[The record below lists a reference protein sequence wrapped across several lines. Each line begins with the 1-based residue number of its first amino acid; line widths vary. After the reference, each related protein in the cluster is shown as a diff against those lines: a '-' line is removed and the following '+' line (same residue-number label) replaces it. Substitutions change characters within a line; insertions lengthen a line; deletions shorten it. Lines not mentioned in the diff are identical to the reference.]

1 MFKTLKKLFDNEYK
15 ELYRF
20 SKLADQIDALD
31 EEMSKL
37 SDKKLASYTDK
48 FKKRLEDGETLDD
61 ILVEAFAVARE
72 AAYRCLGMKPFY
84 CQLLGGLAIHYG
96 NIAEMKTGEG
106 KTLTCVLPAYLNALT
121 GKGVHIVTVNEFLST
136 RDSEWMGSIFK
147 FLGLTVGLNLREL
160 SFKEN
165 LNMTIIDANYNFDKS
180 QLIFRFLADER
191 IDFRKLAKDLAS
203 NLKTRIELRQIGVRD
218 KAKEIGG
225 IGPCG
230 RILCCSSFLTNF
242 ESVSINMA
250 KNQGIALNPTK
261 INGVCGR
268 LLCCLNY
275 ENEQYMEVRKNIP
288 DVGKKVKINGKEGK
302 VISSEPLAGKYKV
315 FVDNEIVQVDVNDSK
330 E

>member
-1 MFKTLKKLFDNEYK
+1 MKIVGVKFNNNTKVYYFNSKGLDLKVNLTVIVN
-15 ELYRF
+15 
-20 SKLADQIDALD
+20 
-31 EEMSKL
+31 
-37 SDKKLASYTDK
+37 TDK
-48 FKKRLEDGETLDD
+48 GLKFGKIVEIVDSKRENDAYPEVVRVATKKDFQQHLRNIQDEKKALEK
-61 ILVEAFAVARE
+61 
-72 AAYRCLGMKPFY
+72 C
-84 CQLLGGLAIHYG
+84 
-96 NIAEMKTGEG
+96 
-106 KTLTCVLPAYLNALT
+106 
-121 GKGVHIVTVNEFLST
+121 
-136 RDSEWMGSIFK
+136 
-147 FLGLTVGLNLREL
+147 REL

-275 ENEQYMEVRKNIP
+275 ED
-288 DVGKKVKINGKEGK
+288 DVYTELKKDLPKVGSIMKTSSGTGK
-302 VISSEPLAGKYKV
+302 VISVNIFKKSYKV
-315 FVDNEIVQVDVNDSK
+315 EIDKNNIVEEYVS
-330 E
+330 

>member
-1 MFKTLKKLFDNEYK
+1 MKIVGVKFNNNTKVYYFNSNGLDLKVNLTVIVN
-15 ELYRF
+15 
-20 SKLADQIDALD
+20 
-31 EEMSKL
+31 
-37 SDKKLASYTDK
+37 TDK
-48 FKKRLEDGETLDD
+48 GLKFGKIVEIVDSKRENDAYPEVVRVATKKDFQQHLRNIQDEKKALEK
-61 ILVEAFAVARE
+61 
-72 AAYRCLGMKPFY
+72 C
-84 CQLLGGLAIHYG
+84 
-96 NIAEMKTGEG
+96 
-106 KTLTCVLPAYLNALT
+106 
-121 GKGVHIVTVNEFLST
+121 
-136 RDSEWMGSIFK
+136 
-147 FLGLTVGLNLREL
+147 REL

-288 DVGKKVKINGKEGK
+288 DVGKKVKIMVKRERLFLLNH
-302 VISSEPLAGKYKV
+302 
-315 FVDNEIVQVDVNDSK
+315 
-330 E
+330 

>member
-1 MFKTLKKLFDNEYK
+1 MKIVGVKFNNNTKVYYFNSNGLDLKVNLTVIVN
-15 ELYRF
+15 
-20 SKLADQIDALD
+20 
-31 EEMSKL
+31 
-37 SDKKLASYTDK
+37 TDK
-48 FKKRLEDGETLDD
+48 GLKFGKIVEIVDSKRENDAYPEVVRVATKKDFQQHLRNIQDEKKALEK
-61 ILVEAFAVARE
+61 
-72 AAYRCLGMKPFY
+72 C
-84 CQLLGGLAIHYG
+84 
-96 NIAEMKTGEG
+96 
-106 KTLTCVLPAYLNALT
+106 
-121 GKGVHIVTVNEFLST
+121 
-136 RDSEWMGSIFK
+136 
-147 FLGLTVGLNLREL
+147 REL

-302 VISSEPLAGKYKV
+302 VISSEQLAGKYKV

>member
-1 MFKTLKKLFDNEYK
+1 MKIVGVKFNNDTKVYYFNPKDLDLK
-15 ELYRF
+15 
-20 SKLADQIDALD
+20 
-31 EEMSKL
+31 
-37 SDKKLASYTDK
+37 
-48 FKKRLEDGETLDD
+48 
-61 ILVEAFAVARE
+61 
-72 AAYRCLGMKPFY
+72 
-84 CQLLGGLAIHYG
+84 
-96 NIAEMKTGEG
+96 
-106 KTLTCVLPAYLNALT
+106 
-121 GKGVHIVTVNEFLST
+121 VN
-136 RDSEWMGSIFK
+136 
-147 FLGLTVGLNLREL
+147 LTVIVNTEKGLKFGKIVEIVDSKRENEVYPEVVRVATKKDFQQHLRNIQDEKKALEKCREL

-288 DVGKKVKINGKEGK
+288 DVGKKVKI
-302 VISSEPLAGKYKV
+302 S
-315 FVDNEIVQVDVNDSK
+315 
-330 E
+330 

>member
-1 MFKTLKKLFDNEYK
+1 MKIVGVKFNNNTKVYYFNSNGLDLKVNLTVIVN
-15 ELYRF
+15 
-20 SKLADQIDALD
+20 
-31 EEMSKL
+31 
-37 SDKKLASYTDK
+37 TDK
-48 FKKRLEDGETLDD
+48 GLKFGKIVEIVDSKRENDAYPEVVRVATKKDFQQHLRNIQDEKKALEK
-61 ILVEAFAVARE
+61 
-72 AAYRCLGMKPFY
+72 C
-84 CQLLGGLAIHYG
+84 
-96 NIAEMKTGEG
+96 
-106 KTLTCVLPAYLNALT
+106 
-121 GKGVHIVTVNEFLST
+121 
-136 RDSEWMGSIFK
+136 
-147 FLGLTVGLNLREL
+147 REL
-160 SFKEN
+160 ALKEN

-302 VISSEPLAGKYKV
+302 VISSEPLVGKYKV

>member
-1 MFKTLKKLFDNEYK
+1 MKIVGVKFNNNTKVYYFNSKGLDLKVNLTVIVN
-15 ELYRF
+15 
-20 SKLADQIDALD
+20 
-31 EEMSKL
+31 
-37 SDKKLASYTDK
+37 TDK
-48 FKKRLEDGETLDD
+48 GLKFGKIVEIVDSKRENDAYPEVVRVATKKDFQQHLRNIQDEKKALEK
-61 ILVEAFAVARE
+61 
-72 AAYRCLGMKPFY
+72 C
-84 CQLLGGLAIHYG
+84 
-96 NIAEMKTGEG
+96 
-106 KTLTCVLPAYLNALT
+106 
-121 GKGVHIVTVNEFLST
+121 
-136 RDSEWMGSIFK
+136 
-147 FLGLTVGLNLREL
+147 REL
-160 SFKEN
+160 ALKEN

-302 VISSEPLAGKYKV
+302 VISSEPLAGNYKV

>member
-1 MFKTLKKLFDNEYK
+1 MKIVGVKFNNNTKVYYFNSNGLDLKVNLTVIVN
-15 ELYRF
+15 
-20 SKLADQIDALD
+20 
-31 EEMSKL
+31 
-37 SDKKLASYTDK
+37 TDK
-48 FKKRLEDGETLDD
+48 GLKFGKIVEIVDSKRENDAYPEVVRVATKKDFQQHLRNIQDEKKALEK
-61 ILVEAFAVARE
+61 
-72 AAYRCLGMKPFY
+72 C
-84 CQLLGGLAIHYG
+84 
-96 NIAEMKTGEG
+96 
-106 KTLTCVLPAYLNALT
+106 
-121 GKGVHIVTVNEFLST
+121 
-136 RDSEWMGSIFK
+136 
-147 FLGLTVGLNLREL
+147 REL

-315 FVDNEIVQVDVNDSK
+315 FVDNETVQVDVNDSK

>member
-1 MFKTLKKLFDNEYK
+1 MKIVGVKFNNNTKVYYFNSNGLDLKVNLTVIVNTDKGLKFGKIVEIVDSKRENDAYPEVVRVATK
-15 ELYRF
+15 KDFQQHLRNIQDEKKALEKCR
-20 SKLADQIDALD
+20 KLAL
-31 EEMSKL
+31 
-37 SDKKLASYTDK
+37 
-48 FKKRLEDGETLDD
+48 
-61 ILVEAFAVARE
+61 
-72 AAYRCLGMKPFY
+72 
-84 CQLLGGLAIHYG
+84 
-96 NIAEMKTGEG
+96 
-106 KTLTCVLPAYLNALT
+106 
-121 GKGVHIVTVNEFLST
+121 
-136 RDSEWMGSIFK
+136 
-147 FLGLTVGLNLREL
+147 
-160 SFKEN
+160 KEN

-288 DVGKKVKINGKEGK
+288 DVGKKVKIMVKRERLFLLNH
-302 VISSEPLAGKYKV
+302 
-315 FVDNEIVQVDVNDSK
+315 
-330 E
+330 